1 MSFERELK
9 SRWLILFWRNFKHIK
24 VFMLRKIGI
33 RKIGIH
39 KFPKCQFSRVP
50 LHWRGHSANRLRLHL
65 EGRGAVTALR
75 PTPFSVSSPTPGEL
89 GSRQQKRGC
98 VENKVG
104 RCQRILTALKTYYDY
119 DSDSDGSTNVSWSE
133 IFVWFWRLDLYWL
146 ILGFGGIDVW
156 QTLDPCSG
164 MHRDVKGEAL
174 QWCRACLCRCCGRC
188 LTVQIE

>member
-1 MSFERELK
+1 
-9 SRWLILFWRNFKHIK
+9 
-24 VFMLRKIGI
+24 MLRKIGI

-119 DSDSDGSTNVSWSE
+119 DSDSDSDGSIKVAWVSKSE
-133 IFVWFWRLDLYWL
+133 IFVWFWRLDKSCLGILKREFCL
-146 ILGFGGIDVW
+146 ILTARFILTDSRLW
-156 QTLDPCSG
+156 
-164 MHRDVKGEAL
+164 
-174 QWCRACLCRCCGRC
+174 WNRCM
-188 LTVQIE
+188 TNTWPV